1 MTMAVTGMHAN
12 KLVTMDIEQLRGWA
26 TFMDRAMVA
35 SLIATIVA
43 VAALGITTWLSFRF
57 SGAVRAHEY
66 AAIHL
71 YKVEM
76 GQHAADLEQEVSRA
90 RERAHE
96 FEQAAANANARAAQ
110 AARESATAAEKA
122 RTAEIDADE
131 VRKRVAELGKQ
142 VREATARAPDPG
154 HARCGGTAA
163 AGDQGRTGIRKC
175 HAKCCDALPSHR
187 RSSRA

>member
-1 MTMAVTGMHAN
+1 MTIAVTGPRAN

-66 AAIHL
+66 AAIHR

-76 GQHAADLEQEVSRA
+76 GKHAADLEQEVSRA

-96 FEQAAANANARAAQ
+96 FEQAAGDANARAAQ
-110 AARESATAAEKA
+110 AARESARRSAMAAPCCS
-122 RTAEIDADE
+122 
-131 VRKRVAELGKQ
+131 
-142 VREATARAPDPG
+142 RAGSP
-154 HARCGGTAA
+154 
-163 AGDQGRTGIRKC
+163 
-175 HAKCCDALPSHR
+175 HR
-187 RSSRA
+187 RQ